1 MGEASNPV
9 EVRSK
14 QWWTRQTLTKAVEG
28 GASRERERES
38 EKEDSGARD
47 EKRILRQGRKSEG
60 KGKSRVKLIRG
71 KQVK

>member
-14 QWWTRQTLTKAVEG
+14 QWWTRQTLTKAEEG
-28 GASRERERES
+28 GASRERES

>member
-1 MGEASNPV
+1 MVDETNAY
-9 EVRSK
+9 
-14 QWWTRQTLTKAVEG
+14 EG
-28 GASRERERES
+28 RGRRGFKGERES